1 MDDAVARLNV
11 WHRLFNVAYVQGDLQ
26 TFLTVLRALNP

>member
-11 WHRLFNVAYVQGDLQ
+11 WHSLFNVSYAQGDLQ
-26 TFLTVLRALNP
+26 PFLTVLRAPNP